1 MVLIREL
8 YTKRLHLR
16 KMIMTDAPKLFQI
29 WSDPQVTEFMNITS
43 FTNENQ
49 AIEMIN
55 LLDKLARDKKAI
67 RYSII
72 QLETNEL
79 IGSCGFNVLDYEN
92 SKTEIGYDI
101 GKPYWGNGY
110 APEAISALI
119 KIAFYTLNLNRVE
132 AKVEPAN
139 INSIKV
145 LQKLKFTFEG
155 TLRQAEKSKGKFIDL
170 HIYSKLKS
178 D

>member
-1 MVLIREL
+1 MIREL